1 MPEPSRTRTFA
12 PEDEASMTTHS
23 RSARP
28 LITSQAVA
36 AGDVRSGRFA
46 MKGKDGIRS
55 RPSEP
60 LSLLHRVIDRESVC
74 PIGLL
79 GDHGIRAAGHEG
91 RDRAIVILD
100 VELAVGVAKQ
110 LADFAHHS
118 LLVLLGLRAGGVG
131 SKDDLHGLIG
141 MRLGIVP

>member
-1 MPEPSRTRTFA
+1 MPSTLARRQITSHLLRLEASRKKASSNRSGMPEPSRTRTFA

-28 LITSQAVA
+28 LMTSQAVA

-91 RDRAIVILD
+91 RDRAIV
-100 VELAVGVAKQ
+100 
-110 LADFAHHS
+110 
-118 LLVLLGLRAGGVG
+118 
-131 SKDDLHGLIG
+131 
-141 MRLGIVP
+141 